1 MTSAPFSII
10 TPAPALRFGN
20 PGAASL
26 GLRTRRQSAVQAAA
40 RFPELNP
47 HPTRPARSGFGAAAR
62 SIFASPLP
70 SEV

>member
-1 MTSAPFSII
+1 
-10 TPAPALRFGN
+10 LRFGN

-47 HPTRPARSGFGAAAR
+47 QRGAMPG
-62 SIFASPLP
+62 STN
-70 SEV
+70 ED